1 MNGYA
6 AHLSYDLKAGVR
18 DTSHMLMIYLF
29 PIGFFLMIGMFMP
42 RINPE
47 FLDIM
52 APGMILFAIMS
63 GTLMTIPFTL
73 IASREGGIFRS
84 FRVNGVP
91 ATALITIPVIGA
103 VIHMAVA
110 TAILTTGSGTIFGA
124 LMPVR
129 WAPFVLA
136 FGLTALC
143 FATLAVL
150 IGIVAQSNRNG
161 TLIAQAIYIPSVMLG
176 GLMVPEALL
185 PDGLRA
191 AASLLPATHAMRA
204 FNTLALSGEALTL
217 TTVLPLLVLS
227 ASIIVNLIL
236 CFALFQWDSR
246 PLPTARR
253 MIALTAVLPF
263 ALSILAVQVL

>member
-6 AHLSYDLKAGVR
+6 AHLSYDLKTGVR

-29 PIGFFLMIGMFMP
+29 PIGFFFMIGMFMP

-47 FLDIM
+47 FLEIM

-63 GTLMTIPFTL
+63 GTLMTIPFSL
-73 IASREGGIFRS
+73 IASREAGIFRS

-110 TAILTTGSGTIFGA
+110 TAILTTGSGSIFGA
-124 LMPVR
+124 LMPTR
-129 WAPFVLA
+129 WAPFVLV

-143 FATLAVL
+143 FATLSVL

-185 PDGLRA
+185 PDSLRT
-191 AASLLPATHAMRA
+191 AASILPATHAMRG
-204 FNTLALSGEALTL
+204 FNTLAIAGEPLTL
-217 TTVLPLLVLS
+217 ETGIPLLVLA
-227 ASIIVNLIL
+227 ASIVVNLVL
-236 CFALFQWDSR
+236 CFVLFQWDSR
-246 PLPTARR
+246 PVPASRR
-253 MIALTAVLPF
+253 LVALAALLPF
-263 ALSILAVQVL
+263 VASILVMQML